1 MGRIDDN
8 NKFRQNWE
16 EMIAA
21 VIELAAKDYVSYYKR
36 LKRAEAKRDEISFT
50 NQSVAD
56 FSNKL
61 RLIEKFF
68 RSGWFETI
76 SEINGNEFIAKLKE
90 KVQKYFRLLGLWQ
103 KYARK
108 DNGRNIEALKGR
120 NNCRRPVASKGRLL
134 SCTADLS
141 TSRKGCKSEMEDG
154 QGD

>member
-21 VIELAAKDYVSYYKR
+21 
-36 LKRAEAKRDEISFT
+36 
-50 NQSVAD
+50 QSVVD

-76 SEINGNEFIAKLKE
+76 SEIDGNEFIEKLKE
-90 KVQKYFRLLGLWQ
+90 KVESGYTKR
-103 KYARK
+103 ASSVRK
-108 DNGRNIEALKGR
+108 KG
-120 NNCRRPVASKGRLL
+120 KGQ
-134 SCTADLS
+134 A
-141 TSRKGCKSEMEDG
+141 
-154 QGD
+154 

>member
-1 MGRIDDN
+1 MNYMGRIDDN

-50 NQSVAD
+50 SQSVAD

-61 RLIEKFF
+61 KLIEKFF

-76 SEINGNEFIAKLKE
+76 SEIDGNEFIEKLKE
-90 KVQKYFRLLGLWQ
+90 KVQND
-103 KYARK
+103 YADRSRACK
-108 DNGRNIEALKGR
+108 KGKEQVKTGR
-120 NNCRRPVASKGRLL
+120 
-134 SCTADLS
+134 
-141 TSRKGCKSEMEDG
+141 
-154 QGD
+154 

>member
-1 MGRIDDN
+1 MSRIDDN

-16 EMIAA
+16 EMIVA

-50 NQSVAD
+50 SQSVAD

-76 SEINGNEFIAKLKE
+76 SEIDGNEFIAKLKE
-90 KVQKYFRLLGLWQ
+90 KVQND
-103 KYARK
+103 YADRSRVCK
-108 DNGRNIEALKGR
+108 KSKEQVKTGR
-120 NNCRRPVASKGRLL
+120 
-134 SCTADLS
+134 
-141 TSRKGCKSEMEDG
+141 
-154 QGD
+154 